1 MKKMSASAEE
11 ILESLWIATVERDE
25 IGFQVSDCRLSPDE
39 LQEGIDELVKL
50 AYIEV
55 KGDRLY
61 LRKEGRPEAQM
72 TVRRHRLAERL
83 MMDILD
89 IQGEKGNERACEFE
103 HLLHEGVDTK
113 ICTLL
118 NHPTT
123 CPHGNPIPPGAC
135 CEEARRKGSPGIVPL
150 TELKSGESGEIAY
163 LAANDGKKMQKL
175 MCMGVLPGSELQLMQ
190 SFPSYI
196 FKVGHSQFAVDD
208 SLAREIHIRRSSK

>member
-1 MKKMSASAEE
+1 MPKLSPKAEE
-11 ILESLWIATVERDE
+11 ILESLWIITVEGDE
-25 IGFQVSDCRLSPDE
+25 IGCLLTALELENGTEDE
-39 LQEGIDELVKL
+39 GLIELIKL
-50 AYIEV
+50 AYVEI

-61 LRKEGRPEAQM
+61 LRKEGRPEAEM

-89 IQGEKGNERACEFE
+89 IQGDEGNEQACAFE
-103 HLLHEGVDTK
+103 HLLHHGVDTK

-123 CPHGNPIPPGAC
+123 CPHGKPIPPGTC
-135 CEEARRKGSPGIVPL
+135 CEDARQKGAQGVVPL

-163 LAANDGKKMQKL
+163 LAASDGKKMQKL
-175 MCMGVLPGSELQLMQ
+175 MSMGVLPGSDLELMQ

-208 SLAREIHIRRSSK
+208 NLAREIHIRRPQR